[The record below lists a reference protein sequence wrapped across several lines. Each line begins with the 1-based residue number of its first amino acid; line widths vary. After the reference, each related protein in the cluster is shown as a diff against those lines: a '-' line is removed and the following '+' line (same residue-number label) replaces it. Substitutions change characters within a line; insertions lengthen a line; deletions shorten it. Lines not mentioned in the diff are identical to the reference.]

1 MPIERLEKL
10 FGEVGEAAQRLAQLK
25 AQAGELVFGGRVAH
39 SEKVQSIADLYAQT
53 RRGEMAMAAPS
64 AAPQAETLTRQGETL
79 ARALIE
85 ALKTVLEGH
94 KPETLAPRSQSAEHE
109 SRKGLLQ
116 RMPPVSWL
124 EAGLKL
130 GDYVQKQEQAG
141 RAVDGFTRAL
151 AVASRFLY
159 GMTTGKVVTASGQRL
174 PWRRAMA
181 RALRKLPKMQGP
193 RRLLMLPDLLIRR
206 PIRHLAASGAIPRKI
221 LRPIKI
227 PTGATPAKVVT
238 PTRLLIG
245 AADNAHTTTHQKAVS
260 PGTLTSGGGDAANL
274 TGAIPR
280 KILRPMKMLSGG
292 RGLGNVAGAITRVA
306 GAASGGGGGGGAAG
320 LVARVAAG
328 AGAAGAGGGAG
339 AGAAAAAGAGILAAA
354 GPVGVAV
361 GAVVAFVGVLV
372 GAVVALRKF
381 TTGVKESA
389 EGLLRRRFLEYAP
402 YNPTIAAAQARLEA
416 YDIGS
421 KIRYGQ
427 ATAGTTMQLTQ
438 AFIKLREEMGPLNR
452 TLLNVQ
458 TLAATLLVHVARGV
472 NLLLKMTAVVP
483 LIDWLVKKLGGEAP
497 KLDMPVETLLR
508 GLEGLQG
515 NRPRNPP
522 PQGGL
527 PPWP

>member
-53 RRGEMAMAAPS
+53 RRGEMAAAAPS
-64 AAPQAETLTRQGETL
+64 AAPQAEALTRQSDAL
-79 ARALIE
+79 ARTLIE

-130 GDYVQKQEQAG
+130 GDYIQKQEQAG

-181 RALRKLPKMQGP
+181 RALRKVPGMQGP

-206 PIRHLAASGAIPRKI
+206 PIRHLAASGAIPRK
-221 LRPIKI
+221 
-227 PTGATPAKVVT
+227 V
-238 PTRLLIG
+238 
-245 AADNAHTTTHQKAVS
+245 
-260 PGTLTSGGGDAANL
+260 
-274 TGAIPR
+274 
-280 KILRPMKMLSGG
+280 LRPMKMLSGG

-472 NLLLKMTAVVP
+472 NLLLKMTAVLP